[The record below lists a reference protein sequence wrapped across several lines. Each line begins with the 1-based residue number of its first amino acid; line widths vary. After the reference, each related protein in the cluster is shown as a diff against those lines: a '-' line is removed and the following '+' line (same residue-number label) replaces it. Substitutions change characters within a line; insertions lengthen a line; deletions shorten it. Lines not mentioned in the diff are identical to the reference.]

1 MVPKVS
7 RWGYKSAKI
16 LELEK
21 LNNEKD
27 ESLKEKDESLKEK
40 DYKINK
46 LSEKIGKI

>member
-1 MVPKVS
+1 MAPKVS

-40 DYKINK
+40 INK